1 MKLFIGGLIGLML
14 SVSVD
19 AEPLLKG
26 QVRLSSGQSAADIQV
41 RLFDLTDLRRFVG
54 TKTDEAGYFALP
66 LKMFSMNRGTALPT
80 NFALGQNYP
89 NPFNPSTVI
98 PYQIPASSHV
108 RLEVFNLLGQRL
120 ATLVDA
126 ERSAGAHTAQWDAT
140 DAAGRAVG
148 AGVYIYRLS
157 GSGVSVSRRMVLVDG
172 QAGIP
177 AVGVTT
183 QGRVQSAVEGSVEAD
198 GSVYGLVVSGQGLV
212 PYVDPTFRIGAD
224 EVAIVIEPYDGTPRM
239 KITTSEI
246 LGDVDGN
253 GRVDIIDALL
263 VAMYSVDSSIPADHI
278 PNIALGDVDADGDI
292 DFTDAYL
299 IGTYSVNPL
308 DPMLPPGIGQAAPT
322 SVEPDTALSH
332 MYWADA
338 NPDKIQRANLDG
350 SNIKDLLPGLES
362 PVGMALDVTGGKMY
376 WTDRDAGVVQ
386 RTNLD
391 GSTTEILITGLETPI
406 GIALDGDEGK
416 IYWTDRDA
424 GVVQRANLDG
434 SNVETLVTGVR
445 GSEGIA
451 LDVAGGKMY
460 WTNAVSYKIQ
470 RANLDGSNIETLI
483 TGLET
488 PVGIALDGDGGKI
501 YWTDRDAG
509 VVQRANLDG
518 SNVET
523 LITGVRGS
531 EGIALDVIG
540 GKICWADA
548 GSDVPGTGK
557 IQRANLDGSNIE
569 TLITGLETPV
579 GIALDG
585 DRGKIYW
592 TDAGSVDA
600 LTGDKIPG
608 TGAVQRANLDGSN
621 IETIVTE
628 LKAPNTL
635 ARIVLS
641 GRVVAPFG
649 IALDM
654 DGGKIYW
661 MNEFRGMLPRAK
673 IQRANLDGSNIETL
687 VTRLIS
693 PFGITLDGDGGKIY
707 WTDANGTIQRANL
720 DGSNIKTLV
729 PGVLG
734 VASLGIALDLAEG
747 RMYWTDVNESPSG
760 TGAIQRANLDGS
772 NIETLVTE
780 LETPV
785 GIALDGNGGKM
796 YWTNAGS
803 VDVFGNKIPGTG
815 AIQRANLDGS
825 NIETLVTEQ
834 EAPFGIAL
842 DVDGDQLYW
851 TDAGTGAIQRA
862 NLDGSNIET
871 LVTGLKAPT
880 SIVIAP

>member
-1 MKLFIGGLIGLML
+1 MKLLFGGFVGLML

-26 QVRLSSGQSAADIQV
+26 LVRLSSEQPVAGIQV
-41 RLFDLTDLRRFVG
+41 RLFDLTNLRRFVG
-54 TKTDEAGYFALP
+54 TTTDEDGHFALP
-66 LKMFSMNRGTALPT
+66 LQMFSMDRGTALPT

-98 PYQIPASSHV
+98 PYQIPASAHV

-120 ATLVDA
+120 ATLVDGV
-126 ERSAGAHTAQWDAT
+126 RSAGAHTAQWDAT

-157 GSGVSVSRRMVLVDG
+157 SGGVSVSRRMVLVDG

-177 AVGVTT
+177 AVGVTA
-183 QGRVQSAVEGSVEAD
+183 QGLVRSAVEGSVDVD
-198 GSVYGLVVSGQGLV
+198 GPVYGLVISGQGLV
-212 PYVDPTFRIGAD
+212 QYVDPTFRIGAD

-278 PNIALGDVDADGDI
+278 PNIAFGDVDADGDI

-322 SVEPDTALSH
+322 SAEPDTALSH

-362 PVGMALDVTGGKMY
+362 PVGIALDVTGGKMY

-391 GSTTEILITGLETPI
+391 GSTTETLITGLETPI
-406 GIALDGDEGK
+406 GIALDMDGGK
-416 IYWTDRDA
+416 IYWTDRGA

-451 LDVAGGKMY
+451 LDVAGGKIY

-470 RANLDGSNIETLI
+470 RANLDGSTTETLI

-488 PVGIALDGDGGKI
+488 PVGIALNVDGGKI
-501 YWTDRDAG
+501 YWTDRGAG

-531 EGIALDVIG
+531 EGIALDVAG

-569 TLITGLETPV
+569 TLVTGLETPV
-579 GIALDG
+579 GIALDMDG
-585 DRGKIYW
+585 GKIYW

-621 IETIVTE
+621 IETLVTE

-693 PFGITLDGDGGKIY
+693 PFGITLDVDGGKIY

-747 RMYWTDVNESPSG
+747 RMYWADVNESPSG

-785 GIALDGNGGKM
+785 GIALDVDGGKI
-796 YWTNAGS
+796 YWTDAGG
-803 VDVFGNKIPGTG
+803 VGVFGDKIPSTG
-815 AIQRANLDGS
+815 KVQRANLDGS
-825 NIETLVTEQ
+825 NIETLVTEL
-834 EAPFGIAL
+834 ETPVGIAL
-842 DVDGDQLYW
+842 DGNGDQLYW
-851 TDAGTGAIQRA
+851 TDAGTGKVQRA

-871 LVTGLKAPT
+871 LITELKAPT

>member
-1 MKLFIGGLIGLML
+1 M
-14 SVSVD
+14 
-19 AEPLLKG
+19 
-26 QVRLSSGQSAADIQV
+26 QV
-41 RLFDLTDLRRFVG
+41 RLFDLTDLRLFVG
-54 TKTDEAGYFALP
+54 TETDEAGYFALP
-66 LKMFSMNRGTALPT
+66 LQMFSMDRGTALPT

-98 PYQIPASSHV
+98 PYQIPASAHV

-120 ATLVDA
+120 ATLVDGV
-126 ERSAGAHTAQWDAT
+126 RSAGVHTAQWDAT

-157 GSGVSVSRRMVLVDG
+157 GGGVSVSRRMVLVDG

-177 AVGVTT
+177 AVGATT
-183 QGRVQSAVEGSVEAD
+183 QGPVRSAVEGSVEA
-198 GSVYGLVVSGQGLV
+198 GEPVYGLVISGQGLV
-212 PYVDPTFRIGAD
+212 PYVNPAFRIGTD

-263 VAMYSVDSSIPADHI
+263 VAMYSVDSSIPADRI

-308 DPMLPPGIGQAAPT
+308 DPTLPPGIGQATPDSVST

-332 MYWADA
+332 LYWADA

-362 PVGMALDVTGGKMY
+362 PVGIVLDVTGGKMY

-391 GSTTEILITGLETPI
+391 GSTTEILITGLETPV
-406 GIALDGDEGK
+406 GIALDGDADK
-416 IYWTDRDA
+416 IYWTDRGA

-434 SNVETLVTGVR
+434 SNVETLITGVR

-451 LDVAGGKMY
+451 LDVAGGKIY
-460 WTNAVSYKIQ
+460 WTNAVTYKVQ

-488 PVGIALDGDGGKI
+488 PVGIALDGDGGKMYWTDAGSYKIQRASLDGSNIETLVTTLNGLRAPVGIALDRERGKI
-501 YWTDRDAG
+501 YWTDANSDISGSGR
-509 VVQRANLDG
+509 VHCANLDG

-523 LITGVRGS
+523 LVTRLETPV
-531 EGIALDVIG
+531 GIALDREG
-540 GKICWADA
+540 EKIYWTDA
-548 GSDVPGTGK
+548 GSVEDVFIVGKTIGTAK

-569 TLITGLETPV
+569 TLVSELEAPARLV
-579 GIALDG
+579 AIVLDV
-585 DRGKIYW
+585 DEGKIYW
-592 TDAGSVDA
+592 TNNDRGAT
-600 LTGDKIPG
+600 LPG
-608 TGAVQRANLDGSN
+608 
-621 IETIVTE
+621 
-628 LKAPNTL
+628 
-635 ARIVLS
+635 
-641 GRVVAPFG
+641 
-649 IALDM
+649 
-654 DGGKIYW
+654 
-661 MNEFRGMLPRAK
+661 RAK

-687 VTRLIS
+687 VARLIG
-693 PFGITLDGDGGKIY
+693 PFGIALDVDGGKIY
-707 WTDANGTIQRANL
+707 WTGTHGIQRANL

-729 PGVLG
+729 TNDFR
-734 VASLGIALDLAEG
+734 VASLGIALDVAEG
-747 RMYWTDVNESPSG
+747 RMYWTDMEEYAPG
-760 TGAIQRANLDGS
+760 TGNVQRANLDGS
-772 NIETLVTE
+772 NIETLVSG
-780 LETPV
+780 LETPF
-785 GIALDGNGGKM
+785 GIALDVDEGHL
-796 YWTNAGS
+796 YWTDSRSVGVSQTLKEASGS
-803 VDVFGNKIPGTG
+803 VGVFGNKIPGTG
-815 AIQRANLDGS
+815 NVQRANLDGS
-825 NIETLVTEQ
+825 NIETLVSGLET
-834 EAPFGIAL
+834 PFGIAL
-842 DVDGDQLYW
+842 DVDGGKIYW
-851 TDAGTGAIQRA
+851 TDADTDVPDTYKVQRA

-871 LVTGLKAPT
+871 LVSGLKAPT